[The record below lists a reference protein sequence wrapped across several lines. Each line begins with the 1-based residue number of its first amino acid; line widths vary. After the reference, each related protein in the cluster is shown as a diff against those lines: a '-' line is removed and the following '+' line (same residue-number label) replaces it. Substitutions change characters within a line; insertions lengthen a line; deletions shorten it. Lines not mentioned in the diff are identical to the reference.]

1 MGKWG
6 KRGGKYFFPYF
17 FILLKT
23 NTNDAHMQN
32 FIQIPHKMKTGVQNV
47 FKWEKCTLRF
57 LLFTSSR
64 DWKLYTISNIGSEAL
79 WGCTLLQRGK
89 MRFGSCAGEV
99 AFPLSLRTPLNVRFY
114 EYQTKKYKK
123 TPNYYFKKESRL
135 PYM

>member
-1 MGKWG
+1 
-6 KRGGKYFFPYF
+6 
-17 FILLKT
+17 
-23 NTNDAHMQN
+23 MQN
-32 FIQIPHKMKTGVQNV
+32 FIQIPQKMKTGVQNV
-47 FKWEKCTLRF
+47 FKWEKCTLPF

-123 TPNYYFKKESRL
+123 KPELLFQKRIPTALYVKFMCSVSDYAYYDNCLNILIKSHVST
-135 PYM
+135 